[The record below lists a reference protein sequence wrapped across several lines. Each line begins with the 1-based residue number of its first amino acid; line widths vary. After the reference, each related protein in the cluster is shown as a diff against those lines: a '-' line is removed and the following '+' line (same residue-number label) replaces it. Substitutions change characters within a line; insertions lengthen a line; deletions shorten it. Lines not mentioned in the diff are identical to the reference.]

1 MGYGIRKG
9 VLPLGDPSSKI
20 KNTGKIRKIK
30 LPVVNNPN
38 EK

>member
-9 VLPLGDPSSKI
+9 VLHPNDSKI
-20 KNTGKIRKIK
+20 KNTGKIKKIK
-30 LPVVNNPN
+30 LPVVNSTN